1 MDNNNDKLFYKKNFI
16 WEKLNN
22 DERTDV
28 FKMGD
33 DYRVFM
39 DASKTERLTIKE
51 IVKRAE
57 AEGFV
62 NIESKKDLKP
72 GDKIY
77 YVNKAKNAVLV
88 VVGKESIEKGMSI
101 VGSHV
106 DSPRIDLKQNPLYE
120 KHGISLLKTHYY
132 GGIRKY
138 QWVTIPLALYGTV
151 VKTNGEVIDIAIG
164 DDDNDPVFYITD
176 LLPHLAKDQNDKK
189 LSEAIEGE
197 GLNVII
203 GSLPSLNDS
212 EDEDKDKND
221 DKKFK
226 LNVLKIL
233 NEKYGMIEEDFLTA
247 EIEIVPAGKARD
259 VGIDRGMLMAYGHD
273 DRVCAYTSLVAI
285 LELESPQKTAI
296 ALFSDKEEIGSVGN
310 TGMQSAFFNNMVAE
324 MIEMQNN
331 GNYSELSL
339 KRALAN
345 SSMLSSD
352 VAAGVDP
359 TYPHVTELQNAPIMG
374 QGVAMVKYTGS
385 RGKSGANDA
394 NAEYIGKL
402 RKLFN
407 ENEVI
412 WQPAELGKVDQGGG
426 GTIAYI
432 MANFNMDV
440 VDLGVPVLS
449 MHAPFEIISKTD
461 LYMTY
466 KAYKVFYNKY

>member
-1 MDNNNDKLFYKKNFI
+1 MNNDKLFYKKHFI
-16 WEKLNN
+16 WEKLSS
-22 DERTDV
+22 DERSEV
-28 FKMGD
+28 FKLGD
-33 DYRVFM
+33 DYRAFI
-39 DASKTERLTIKE
+39 DASKTERLSIKE

-57 AEGFV
+57 ANGFV
-62 NIESKKDLKP
+62 NLESKKDLKP
-72 GDKIY
+72 GDKLY
-77 YVNKAKNAVLV
+77 YVNKEKNAVLAV
-88 VVGKESIEKGMSI
+88 IGKESIEKGMNI

-106 DSPRIDLKQNPLYE
+106 DSPRIDIKQNPLYE

-151 VKTNGEVIDIAIG
+151 VKANGDIVDVSIG
-164 DDDNDPVFYITD
+164 DDENDPVFYITD

-203 GSLPSLNDS
+203 GSLPAVNESD
-212 EDEDKDKND
+212 DEDKKD

-233 NEKYGMIEEDFLTA
+233 NEKYGMIEEDFQTA
-247 EIEIVPAGKARD
+247 ELEIVPAGKARD
-259 VGIDRGMLMAYGHD
+259 VGIDRGMIMAYGHD
-273 DRVCAYTSLVAI
+273 DRVCAYTSLKAI
-285 LELESPQKTAI
+285 IELEDTDKTAI
-296 ALFSDKEEIGSVGN
+296 ALFSDKEEVGSNGS
-310 TGMQSAFFNNMVAE
+310 TGMHSAFFNNMVAE
-324 MIEMQNN
+324 LISLQNN
-331 GNYSELSL
+331 GDYCELSL

-359 TYPHVTELQNAPIMG
+359 TYPQVTELQNAPIMG

-402 RKLFN
+402 RRMFN
-407 ENEVI
+407 DNGVI

-432 MANFNMDV
+432 LANYNMDV
-440 VDLGVPVLS
+440 VDIGVPVLS
-449 MHAPFEIISKTD
+449 MHAPYEIISKTD

-466 KAYKVFYNKY
+466 KAYKMFYNNF

>member
-1 MDNNNDKLFYKKNFI
+1 MENKLFYKKNYI
-16 WEKLNN
+16 WEKLNS
-22 DERTDV
+22 DERDEV
-28 FKMGD
+28 FKLGD
-33 DYRVFM
+33 DYKSFI
-39 DASKTERLTIKE
+39 DASKTERLSIKE
-51 IVKRAE
+51 IVRRAE
-57 AEGFV
+57 EKGFV
-62 NIESKKDLKP
+62 CLDNKNEIKP

-77 YVNKAKNAVLV
+77 YVNKEKNAVLAV
-88 VVGKESIEKGMSI
+88 IGNKKIEEGMNI

-132 GGIRKY
+132 GGIKKY
-138 QWVTIPLALYGTV
+138 QWVAIPLALYGTV
-151 VKTNGEVIDIAIG
+151 VKANGEIIDIAIG
-164 DDDNDPVFYITD
+164 DDENDPVFYITD
-176 LLPHLAKDQNDKK
+176 LLPHLAKDQYDKK

-197 GLNVII
+197 SLNIII
-203 GSLPSLNDS
+203 GSLPALC
-212 EDEDKDKND
+212 EDDDKDEKD

-233 NEKYGMIEEDFLTA
+233 NEKYGMIEEDFQTA
-247 EIEIVPAGKARD
+247 ELEIVPAGKARD
-259 VGIDRGMLMAYGHD
+259 VGIDRGMIMAYGHD
-273 DRVCAYTSLVAI
+273 DRVCAYTSLKAI
-285 LELESPQKTAI
+285 LELESTDKTAI

-310 TGMQSAFFNNMVAE
+310 TGMHSLFFNNMVAE
-324 MIEMQNN
+324 LIALQNN
-331 GNYSELSL
+331 GNYCELSL

-359 TYPHVTELQNAPIMG
+359 TYPQVTELQNAPIMG

-402 RKLFN
+402 RRLFN
-407 ENEVI
+407 ENGVI
-412 WQPAELGKVDQGGG
+412 WQPSELGKVDQGGG

-432 MANFNMDV
+432 LANYNMDV

-449 MHAPFEIISKTD
+449 MHAPYEIISKTD

-466 KAYKVFYNKY
+466 KSYKVFYNNF

>member
-1 MDNNNDKLFYKKNFI
+1 MENKLFYKKHFI

-22 DERTDV
+22 DERTEV
-28 FKMGD
+28 FAIGD
-33 DYRVFM
+33 DYRKFM
-39 DASKTERLTIKE
+39 DASKTERLSIKE

-57 AEGFV
+57 ANGFV
-62 NIESKKDLKP
+62 NFENIKEVRQ

-77 YVNKAKNAVLV
+77 YINKEKNAVLT
-88 VVGKESIEKGMSI
+88 VVGKEKIENGMNI

-106 DSPRIDLKQNPLYE
+106 DAPRIDIKQNPLYE
-120 KHGISLLKTHYY
+120 EYGISLLKTHYY

-138 QWVTIPLALYGTV
+138 QWVTIPLAMYGTV
-151 VKTNGEVIDIAIG
+151 VKANGEIVDIAIG
-164 DDDNDPVFYITD
+164 DDENDPIFYITD

-197 GLNVII
+197 SLNVII
-203 GSLPSLNDS
+203 GSLPADCTGND
-212 EDEDKDKND
+212 DEDDK

-226 LNVLKIL
+226 YNVLKII
-233 NEKYGMIEEDFLTA
+233 NEKYGMIEEDFQTA
-247 EIEIVPAGKARD
+247 ELEIVPAGKSRD
-259 VGIDRGMLMAYGHD
+259 VGIDRGMIAAYGHD
-273 DRVCAYTSLVAI
+273 DRVCAYTSLKAI
-285 LELESPQKTAI
+285 LEVENIDKTAV
-296 ALFSDKEEIGSVGN
+296 ALFVDKEEIGSVGN
-310 TGMQSAFFNNMVAE
+310 TGMHSMFFNNMIAE
-324 MIEMQNN
+324 LIALQND
-331 GNYSELSL
+331 GVYSELSL
-339 KRALAN
+339 KRALSN

-359 TYPHVTELQNAPIMG
+359 TYSQVSEIQNSPIMG
-374 QGVAMVKYTGS
+374 KGVAMVKYSGS
-385 RGKSGANDA
+385 RGKSGASDA

-407 ENEVI
+407 ENNVV

-432 MANFNMDV
+432 MASYNMDV

-449 MHAPFEIISKTD
+449 MHAPYEIISKTD

-466 KAYKVFYNKY
+466 KAYKTFYNNF

>member
-1 MDNNNDKLFYKKNFI
+1 MNNNRLFYRKHFI

-22 DERTDV
+22 DERNDV
-28 FKMGD
+28 FKLGD
-33 DYRVFM
+33 DYRAFI
-39 DASKTERLTIKE
+39 DASKTERLSIKE

-57 AEGFV
+57 ANGFV
-62 NIESKKDLKP
+62 NLESKKDLQP
-72 GDKIY
+72 GDKLY
-77 YVNKAKNAVLV
+77 YVNKEKNAVLAV
-88 VVGKESIEKGMSI
+88 IGKESIEKGMNI

-106 DSPRIDLKQNPLYE
+106 DSPRIDVKQNPLYE

-151 VKTNGEVIDIAIG
+151 VKANGDIVDVAIG
-164 DDDNDPVFYITD
+164 DDENDPVFYITD

-203 GSLPSLNDS
+203 GSLPAADESN
-212 EDEDKDKND
+212 DEDKKD

-233 NEKYGMIEEDFLTA
+233 NEKYGMIEEDFQTA
-247 EIEIVPAGKARD
+247 ELEIVPAGKARD
-259 VGIDRGMLMAYGHD
+259 VGIDRGMIMAYGHD
-273 DRVCAYTSLVAI
+273 DRVCAYTSLKAI
-285 LELESPQKTAI
+285 IELESTDKTAI
-296 ALFSDKEEIGSVGN
+296 ALFSDKEEVGSNGN
-310 TGMQSAFFNNMVAE
+310 TGMHSAFFNNMVAE
-324 MIEMQNN
+324 LIALQNN
-331 GNYSELSL
+331 GDYCELSL

-359 TYPHVTELQNAPIMG
+359 TYPQVTELQNAPIMG

-402 RKLFN
+402 RRLFN
-407 ENEVI
+407 DNEVI

-432 MANFNMDV
+432 LANYNMDV
-440 VDLGVPVLS
+440 VDIGVPVLS
-449 MHAPFEIISKTD
+449 MHAPYEIISKSD

-466 KAYKVFYNKY
+466 KAYKIFYNNF

>member
-1 MDNNNDKLFYKKNFI
+1 MDKDKLFYKKNYI

-22 DERTDV
+22 DERKDV
-28 FKMGD
+28 FALGD
-33 DYRVFM
+33 DYRIFM
-39 DASKTERLTIKE
+39 DASKTERLSIKE
-51 IVKRAE
+51 IIKRAE
-57 AEGFV
+57 ADGFV
-62 NIESKKDLKP
+62 CLEDIKEVKP

-77 YVNKAKNAVLV
+77 YINKEKNAVLV
-88 VVGKESIEKGMSI
+88 VIGKEDIEKGMNI

-106 DSPRIDLKQNPLYE
+106 DSPRLDLKQNPLYE
-120 KHGISLLKTHYY
+120 AHGISLLKTHYY
-132 GGIRKY
+132 GGVRKY

-151 VKTNGEVIDIAIG
+151 VKANGEVIDIAIG
-164 DDDNDPVFYITD
+164 DDDNDPIFYITD
-176 LLPHLAKDQNDKK
+176 LLPHLAKEQNDKK

-197 GLNVII
+197 ALNVII
-203 GSLPSLNDS
+203 GSLPALNEGD
-212 EDEDKDKND
+212 DKDEKN

-226 LNVLKIL
+226 LNVLRIL
-233 NEKYGMIEEDFLTA
+233 NEKYGMIEEDFQTA
-247 EIEIVPAGKARD
+247 EFEIVPAGKSRD
-259 VGIDRGMLMAYGHD
+259 VGIDRGLIMAYGHD
-273 DRVCAYTSLVAI
+273 DRVCAYTSLKAI
-285 LELESPQKTAI
+285 MELENPDKTAV
-296 ALFSDKEEIGSVGN
+296 ALFADKEEIGSVGN
-310 TGMQSAFFNNMVAE
+310 TGMHSVFFNNMVAE
-324 MIEMQNN
+324 ILSMQNN
-331 GNYSELSL
+331 GNYNELML
-339 KRALAN
+339 KKALAN

-359 TYPHVTELQNAPIMG
+359 TYPQVTELQNAPIMG

-407 ENEVI
+407 ENDVI

-432 MANFNMDV
+432 MANYNMDV

-466 KAYKVFYNKY
+466 KAYKTFYNNF

>member
-16 WEKLNN
+16 WEKLSS
-22 DERTDV
+22 DERTEV
-28 FKMGD
+28 FKLGD
-33 DYRVFM
+33 DYRAFM

-57 AEGFV
+57 LEGFV
-62 NIESKKDLKP
+62 NIESKKDLNP
-72 GDKIY
+72 GDKLY
-77 YVNKAKNAVLV
+77 YVNKGKNAVLV

-151 VKTNGEVIDIAIG
+151 VKANGEVIDIAIG

-197 GLNVII
+197 SLNVII
-203 GSLPSLNDS
+203 GSLPALDESD
-212 EDEDKDKND
+212 DEDKKD

-233 NEKYGMIEEDFLTA
+233 NEKYGMIEEDFQTA

-273 DRVCAYTSLVAI
+273 DRVCAYTSLIAI
-285 LELESPQKTAI
+285 LELESPDKTAI

-324 MIEMQNN
+324 MIAMQNK

-359 TYPHVTELQNAPIMG
+359 TYPHVTEIQNAPIMG

-385 RGKSGANDA
+385 RGKSGASDA

-412 WQPAELGKVDQGGG
+412 WQPSELGKVDQGGG

-466 KAYKVFYNKY
+466 KAYKIFYKS

>member
-1 MDNNNDKLFYKKNFI
+1 MDNKLFYKKNYI
-16 WEKLNN
+16 WEKLSPE
-22 DERTDV
+22 ERKDV
-28 FKMGD
+28 FKLGD
-33 DYRVFM
+33 DYRKFM
-39 DASKTERLTIKE
+39 DVSKTERLSVKE
-51 IVKRAE
+51 IIRRAE
-57 AEGFV
+57 EKGFV
-62 NIESKKDLKP
+62 PLEDVKELKP
-72 GDKIY
+72 GAKIY
-77 YVNKAKNAVLV
+77 YKNKEKNAVLV
-88 VVGKESIEKGMSI
+88 VIGTEPIEKGMNI

-120 KHGISLLKTHYY
+120 KHGLSLLKTHYY

-151 VKTNGEVIDIAIG
+151 VKANGDVIDVSIG
-164 DDDNDPVFYITD
+164 DNDDDPVFYITD
-176 LLPHLAKDQNDKK
+176 LLPHLAKEQNDKK

-203 GSLPSLNDS
+203 GSLPALNESDE
-212 EDEDKDKND
+212 EDEKK

-233 NEKYGMIEEDFLTA
+233 NEKYGMIEEDFQTA
-247 EIEIVPAGKARD
+247 ELEIVPAGKARD
-259 VGIDRGMLMAYGHD
+259 VGIDRGMIMAYGHD
-273 DRVCAYTSLVAI
+273 DRVCAYTSLQAI
-285 LELESPQKTAI
+285 LELQNTVKTAV
-296 ALFSDKEEIGSVGN
+296 ALFADKEEIGSVGN
-310 TGMQSAFFNNMVAE
+310 TGMHSAFFNNMVAE
-324 MIEMQNN
+324 LISMENK
-331 GNYSELSL
+331 GNYNELLL

-352 VAAGVDP
+352 VAAGIDP
-359 TYPHVTELQNAPIMG
+359 TYESVTEMQNAPVMG

-394 NAEYIGKL
+394 NAEYIGKI

-407 ENEVI
+407 ENDVI
-412 WQPAELGKVDQGGG
+412 WQPSELGKVDQGGG

-432 MANFNMDV
+432 MANYNMDV

-466 KAYKVFYNKY
+466 KAYKIFYNNMI

>member
-1 MDNNNDKLFYKKNFI
+1 MNNNDRLFYKKHFI
-16 WEKLNN
+16 WEKLNS
-22 DERTDV
+22 DERNDV
-28 FKMGD
+28 FELGD
-33 DYRVFM
+33 DYRAFI
-39 DASKTERLTIKE
+39 DASKTERLSIKE

-57 AEGFV
+57 AKGFANLEG
-62 NIESKKDLKP
+62 KKDIKP
-72 GDKIY
+72 GDKLY
-77 YVNKAKNAVLV
+77 YVNKEKNAVLAV
-88 VVGKESIEKGMSI
+88 IGKESIEKGMNI

-120 KHGISLLKTHYY
+120 EHGISLLKTHYY

-138 QWVTIPLALYGTV
+138 QWVTIPLALYGTIVKANGDV
-151 VKTNGEVIDIAIG
+151 VDVVIG
-164 DDDNDPVFYITD
+164 DDENDPVFYITD

-203 GSLPSLNDS
+203 GSLPAV
-212 EDEDKDKND
+212 DESDEVDKKN

-226 LNVLKIL
+226 LNVLRIL
-233 NEKYGMIEEDFLTA
+233 NEKYGMIEEDFQTA
-247 EIEIVPAGKARD
+247 ELEIVPAGKARD
-259 VGIDRGMLMAYGHD
+259 VGIDRGMIMAYGHD
-273 DRVCAYTSLVAI
+273 DRVCAYTSLKAVI
-285 LELESPQKTAI
+285 ELENTDKTAI
-296 ALFSDKEEIGSVGN
+296 ALFSDKEEVGSNGN
-310 TGMQSAFFNNMVAE
+310 TGMHSAFFNNMVAE
-324 MIEMQNN
+324 LIALQNN
-331 GNYSELSL
+331 GEYCELSL

-359 TYPHVTELQNAPIMG
+359 TYPQVTELQNAPIMG

-385 RGKSGANDA
+385 KGKSGANDA
-394 NAEYIGKL
+394 NAEYIGRL
-402 RKLFN
+402 RRLFN
-407 ENEVI
+407 DNGVI

-432 MANFNMDV
+432 LANYNMDV

-449 MHAPFEIISKTD
+449 MHAPYELISKTD

-466 KAYKVFYNKY
+466 KAYKAFYNNFN